1 MASTS
6 ALETAR
12 PAGTNLVGLEKSDY
26 RGLPTTLC
34 QGCGHNSIAS
44 QIVAACYEMSIKPE
58 RTIKLS
64 GIGCSS
70 KSPAYFMSRS
80 HAFNSLHGRMAPI
93 ATGAVLANL
102 SLKAI
107 GVSGDGDTASI
118 GLGQFKHLVRRNVPI
133 VYIVENNGVY
143 GLTKGQFSATADKGQ
158 VIKSQGE
165 NPFLPVDI
173 CMEALV
179 ANCGFVARSFAGD
192 PKQVKELIKAALG
205 YKGTAVLDIISP
217 CVTFNNRGESTKS
230 YSWGREHVD
239 PLHDVTVVPMREE
252 IQVDYDAGQQTTV
265 ELHDGSRVL
274 LQKLSRDYDPT
285 SRAGALALLEEARA
299 KQLLITGLIYF
310 NEQQPPLPEVQNLVE
325 SPLALLPAEAL
336 RPSRE
341 SLEAILNENR

>member
-1 MASTS
+1 M
-6 ALETAR
+6 
-12 PAGTNLVGLEKSDY
+12 
-26 RGLPTTLC
+26 
-34 QGCGHNSIAS
+34 
-44 QIVAACYEMSIKPE
+44 
-58 RTIKLS
+58 
-64 GIGCSS
+64 
-70 KSPAYFMSRS
+70 
-80 HAFNSLHGRMAPI
+80 
-93 ATGAVLANL
+93 
-102 SLKAI
+102 
-107 GVSGDGDTASI
+107 
-118 GLGQFKHLVRRNVPI
+118 
-133 VYIVENNGVY
+133 
-143 GLTKGQFSATADKGQ
+143 
-158 VIKSQGE
+158 
-165 NPFLPVDI
+165 
-173 CMEALV
+173 
-179 ANCGFVARSFAGD
+179 
-192 PKQVKELIKAALG
+192 
-205 YKGTAVLDIISP
+205 
-217 CVTFNNRGESTKS
+217 TFNNRGESTKS